1 MWTPAIKI
9 STALWACK
17 HIHDNTTLRHLR
29 AVSITFYHSMADVL
43 HSDAAKWWVKKEKKE
58 KNQPNRRL
66 TRMIAMIAQWSWFTV
81 YNLSVL
87 VWLSGVL
94 DDQEMQGCSGV
105 FTYVVVHCV
114 ISQLTFFFFLPAI
127 IAFYCCYGK
136 QGKSVNSFQFF
147 INSCWSLTAEMYI
160 L

>member
-1 MWTPAIKI
+1 MRTPAIKI

-29 AVSITFYHSMADVL
+29 VVSITFYHSMADVL

-66 TRMIAMIAQWSWFTV
+66 TRMIAMIAQWIWFTV

-105 FTYVVVHCV
+105 FTYTPWMSLLFTVL
-114 ISQLTFFFFLPAI
+114 SANSLFFSFFFFHQLLLP
-127 IAFYCCYGK
+127 
-136 QGKSVNSFQFF
+136 S
-147 INSCWSLTAEMYI
+147 TAVMGNKENV
-160 L
+160 